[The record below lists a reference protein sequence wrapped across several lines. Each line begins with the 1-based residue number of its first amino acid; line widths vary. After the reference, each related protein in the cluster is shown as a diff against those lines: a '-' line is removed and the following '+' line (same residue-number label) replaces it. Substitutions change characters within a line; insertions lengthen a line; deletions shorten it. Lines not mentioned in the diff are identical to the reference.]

1 MQTLAM
7 NDHKYIA
14 RALIVDDEPAI
25 REILSEK
32 LSREGYE
39 CVTLGNAVEALA
51 LVRQEAF
58 DVILSDL
65 RMPGVSGLDFLEEA
79 RQVCPRAAFLLVT
92 GEQDVRIGIEA
103 MKRGASDYVVKPFQA
118 DVMLRSV
125 ASAIEKKRLET
136 EVENY
141 RQRLEEMVEERTRQL
156 RRALRQIERT
166 YDETLEALGAAVD
179 LRDAATAGHCTRVT
193 RYALEIAKIMGCDAD
208 YLQNITRGAYLHDIG
223 KIGIPD
229 GVLLKDGTL
238 SREEE
243 SLMRTHVDIGD
254 RLVSRI
260 AFLAPAM
267 EIVRFHHERY
277 DGAGYP
283 RGLQGKSIPLGA
295 RIFAVA
301 DALDAMTSDRP
312 YRNALPWAVAI
323 AEIQKQSG
331 RQFDPDVVA
340 AFLSAPEAVWQKIQA
355 DSHRGIDPVL
365 PRKADQLL
373 AIIANRAETR

>member
-1 MQTLAM
+1 MD
-7 NDHKYIA
+7 DHKYLA
-14 RALIVDDEPAI
+14 RALVVDDDPAI
-25 REILSEK
+25 CEILSDK

-39 CVTLGNAVEALA
+39 CVTRSGGTEAVAL
-51 LVRQEAF
+51 LRREAF

-65 RMPGVSGLDFLEEA
+65 RMPGISGMDFLERA

-118 DVMLRSV
+118 DAVLRSV
-125 ASAIEKKRLET
+125 AGAIEKRRLET

-141 RQRLEEMVEERTRQL
+141 RQHLEEMVEERTRQV
-156 RRALRQIERT
+156 RRALRQIEKT

-193 RYALEIAKIMGCDAD
+193 RYALEIAKVMGCEAD
-208 YLQNITRGAYLHDIG
+208 YLRNIARGAYLHDIG

-229 GVLLKDGTL
+229 GVLLKDGAL
-238 SREEE
+238 SREEQA
-243 SLMRTHVDIGD
+243 LMRTHVEIGD

-260 AFLAPAM
+260 AFLEPAM
-267 EIVRFHHERY
+267 EIVRYHHERF

-283 RGLQGKSIPLGA
+283 NGLRGESIPLGA

-312 YRNALPWAVAI
+312 YRNALPWATAE

-331 RQFDPDVVA
+331 SQFDPEVVD
-340 AFLSAPEAVWQKIQA
+340 AFLSVPHAVWQKIQA
-355 DSHRGIDPVL
+355 DSLQGFNPGLSRDPE
-365 PRKADQLL
+365 QLL
-373 AIIANRAETR
+373 AIITTRADTR